1 MSQFTKPS
9 VSIETRVTNT
19 LEKAWASW
27 TQPQHITQWNHA
39 SDDWFCP
46 SAENDLRVGGRF
58 SSRMEA
64 KDGSFG
70 FDFWGTHDEI
80 VLNQFIKSTM
90 GDGRKMEVR
99 FILEAG
105 SVRVIESFEI
115 EDENSLDRQREGWQ
129 AILDNYKA
137 HTESL

>member
-1 MSQFTKPS
+1 MNSTNKPA
-9 VSIETRVTNT
+9 VTIETRISNSI
-19 LEKAWASW
+19 EKAWTSW

-39 SDDWFCP
+39 SEDWICP
-46 SAENDLRVGGRF
+46 EATNDLRVGGRF

-64 KDGSFG
+64 KDGSVG
-70 FDFWGTHDEI
+70 FDFWGIHDEI
-80 VLNQFIKSTM
+80 TLNQVIKSTM

-99 FILEAG
+99 FIQEAG
-105 SVRVIESFEI
+105 SVKVIETFEI
-115 EDENSLDRQREGWQ
+115 EDENSIELQRQGWQ

>member
-1 MSQFTKPS
+1 MNQNNKATIT
-9 VSIETRVTNT
+9 IETRITNSI
-19 LEKAWASW
+19 EKAWASW

-39 SDDWFCP
+39 SEDWICP
-46 SAENDLRVGGRF
+46 VATNDLKVGGRF

-64 KDGSFG
+64 KDGSVG
-70 FDFWGTHDEI
+70 FDFWGIHDELA
-80 VLNQFIKSTM
+80 LNQVIKSTM

-99 FILEAG
+99 FIQEAG
-105 SVRVIESFEI
+105 FVKIIETFEI
-115 EDENSLDRQREGWQ
+115 EDVNSIELQRQGWQ